1 MTHHKKDSS
10 DRLARALGRFST
22 ALGLAQTTAPQAVS
36 WLSGVDDSARA
47 RALMPLFGA
56 RELGH
61 GALLLGSRRP
71 GPWVW
76 TRVAGDALDLTLLVR
91 TRRHRTGGRKL
102 RATVATAAVA
112 GVSALDLY
120 TAVRSA
126 RRSTEGAPDSLHA
139 HASIT
144 VARPRSE
151 VYRYWRAFESLPAFM
166 EHLEA
171 VRTYGD
177 GHSHWVAKA
186 PVKKKIEWDAE
197 VVEDRPG
204 ELIAWRSLKGADVE
218 NAGSV
223 HFRDAPGGQG
233 TEVRVELDFTP
244 PGRYAGAAVAKLIG
258 EHPQQQVRDDLRRF
272 KQVMEVGEVV
282 RSEGSPEGAHTRRLA
297 RQHPAK
303 PHGKKAHG
311 KKAHGKKAHAVSGRQ

>member
-10 DRLARALGRFST
+10 DRLARGLGWFST
-22 ALGLAQTTAPQAVS
+22 ALGLAQTTAPQTVS
-36 WLSGVDDSARA
+36 WLSGVDDFARA
-47 RALMPLFGA
+47 RTLMPLFGA

-71 GPWVW
+71 G
-76 TRVAGDALDLTLLVR
+76 LLLR
-91 TRRHRTGGRKL
+91 ARRHRTGGRKL

-112 GVSALDLY
+112 GISALDLY

-126 RRSTEGAPDSLHA
+126 RRSSEGAPGSLHA

-151 VYRYWRAFESLPAFM
+151 VYRYWHAFENLPAFM

-244 PGRYAGAAVAKLIG
+244 PGHYAGAAVAKLIG

-303 PHGKKAHG
+303 PHGNKTHG